1 MLEDTPAP
9 VYLSVMTLTLTAAEQ
24 KLLVHMLKMASEEFS
39 NHSCNDLDLVK
50 DVNLTPEES
59 LEFRTQLIREGD
71 YPEDT
76 VALYPHTL
84 FDWEVMQ
91 YFALKIKRL
100 GGIP

>member
-1 MLEDTPAP
+1 
-9 VYLSVMTLTLTAAEQ
+9 MTLTLTVAER
-24 KLLVHMLKMASEEFS
+24 KLLFQVLKMAGDEFAS
-39 NHSCNDLDLVK
+39 HGCNDFDLVK
-50 DVNLTPEES
+50 DANLTPEES
-59 LEFRTQLIREGD
+59 VEFRTQLIREGD